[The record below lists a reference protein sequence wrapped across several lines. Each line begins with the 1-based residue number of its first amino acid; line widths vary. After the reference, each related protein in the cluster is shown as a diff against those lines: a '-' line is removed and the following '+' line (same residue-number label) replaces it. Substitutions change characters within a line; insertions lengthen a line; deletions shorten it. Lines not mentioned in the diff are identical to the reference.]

1 MRQPA
6 TRLQVSGHRF
16 LMRRMT
22 HALVR
27 GDARMLDDPLR
38 AQSLSLTAG
47 ALLVAAGVA
56 VCAVIAAFRPAADI
70 GDASVVV
77 VRETGTFYVRVD
89 DTLHPVSNLASAR
102 LITGSSEPPRV
113 VSQSAVDAQ
122 KRGASMGIPAAPQN
136 LSSSPAAESALVCDE
151 GARTTVIVGAP
162 APAVTV
168 PQQALLVTPRG
179 ANPALTYLLNSGHKA
194 RVDLRHP
201 AVVRALRLDG
211 VAALPISQ
219 AVLAALPEAPAIE
232 APRIPDRGA
241 PGPGPLREHPVGT
254 VVAVSDAQFVVLRG
268 GLQRIGEVAADL
280 IRYTDG
286 RASATVP
293 VVPPDILGTVP
304 VVDSLP
310 VTTYPEHA
318 GTRRARVVCARWLPR
333 TDDAG
338 AQSAVV
344 VTDTTPP
351 PGAALA
357 QADGDGPAVDAV
369 ALSGGALL
377 VRSVAL
383 GGSDSNGE
391 AGPLFLLSDSGVL
404 FGVENADAARRLG
417 FSLPGSPIPWV
428 FLAGLPRGPE
438 LSVRAAS
445 VGRDVIL
452 AGP

>member
-1 MRQPA
+1 MRIIGNQHA
-6 TRLQVSGHRF
+6 VASRKCEQGQASLARTRQREAGWHAN
-16 LMRRMT
+16 RR
-22 HALVR
+22 HD
-27 GDARMLDDPLR
+27 GDARSHRLFDQFL
-38 AQSLSLTAG
+38 
-47 ALLVAAGVA
+47 AAP
-56 VCAVIAAFRPAADI
+56 RRKQ
-70 GDASVVV
+70 
-77 VRETGTFYVRVD
+77 RETG
-89 DTLHPVSNLASAR
+89 
-102 LITGSSEPPRV
+102 G
-113 VSQSAVDAQ
+113 
-122 KRGASMGIPAAPQN
+122 GI
-136 LSSSPAAESALVCDE
+136 D
-151 GARTTVIVGAP
+151 
-162 APAVTV
+162 
-168 PQQALLVTPRG
+168 
-179 ANPALTYLLNSGHKA
+179 
-194 RVDLRHP
+194 
-201 AVVRALRLDG
+201 
-211 VAALPISQ
+211 ALP
-219 AVLAALPEAPAIE
+219 AHRA
-232 APRIPDRGA
+232 D
-241 PGPGPLREHPVGT
+241 
-254 VVAVSDAQFVVLRG
+254 QFVE
-268 GLQRIGEVAADL
+268 RI
-280 IRYTDG
+280 
-286 RASATVP
+286 
-293 VVPPDILGTVP
+293 VPPDILGTVP

-383 GGSDSNGE
+383 GGSDSNSE
-391 AGPLFLLSDSGVL
+391 AGPLFLLADSGVL

>member
-16 LMRRMT
+16 LTRRMT
-22 HALVR
+22 HALVC

-47 ALLVAAGVA
+47 AVLAAAGVA
-56 VCAVIAAFRPAADI
+56 VCAVISVFRPAADI
-70 GDASVVV
+70 GDAPVVV
-77 VRETGTFYVRVD
+77 VRETGAFYVRVD
-89 DTLHPVSNLASAR
+89 DTLHPVFNLASAR
-102 LITGSSEPPRV
+102 LIAGRSEPPRV

-122 KRGASMGIPAAPQN
+122 KRGPLMGIPAAPQN
-136 LSSSPAAESALVCDE
+136 LSLSPAAESALVCDE
-151 GARTTVIVGAP
+151 GGRTTVIVGAP
-162 APAVTV
+162 VPVGTV

-179 ANPALTYLLNSGHKA
+179 GNPSLTYLLSAGHKA

-211 VAALPISQ
+211 VAALPISE

-241 PGPGPLREHPVGT
+241 PGPGPLREHPVGA
-254 VVAVSDAQFVVLRG
+254 VIAVSDAQFVVLRG
-268 GLQRIGEVAADL
+268 GLQRISEVTADL

-286 RASATVP
+286 RAGATVP

-310 VTTYPEHA
+310 VATYPEHA
-318 GTRRARVVCARWLPR
+318 GTRRARVVCARWLSR
-333 TDDAG
+333 TDGSG
-338 AQSAVV
+338 AQSTVV
-344 VTDTTPP
+344 VSDAPP
-351 PGAALA
+351 LSGAALA

-369 ALSGGALL
+369 TSSPGALL

-391 AGPLFLLSDSGVL
+391 AGPLFLLADSGVL
-404 FGVENADAARRLG
+404 FGIENADAAIRLG

-452 AGP
+452 VGP